1 MIKIEGGYYLFW
13 SIVAVIFTIVI
24 TASVVGFQYWLSN
37 QDQYC
42 PLPQATTITVEEIPI
57 AIELHEPVKQPFSQ
71 SQVHKWVD
79 PENQLIHYVYPEDHT
94 ATIIPMY
101 STVPPIWYNN
111 LLEAYM
117 TVHGEAMPQE
127 VIQAI
132 PWEWRM
138 AVMPNPMIQY
148 DGNNIPPNSSG
159 GSN

>member
-1 MIKIEGGYYLFW
+1 MNGRYYIFW
-13 SIVAVIFTIVI
+13 SAIAAIFTV
-24 TASVVGFQYWLSN
+24 TMVAGVVGFQYWLSN

-42 PLPQATTITVEEIPI
+42 PLPQTTTITVEEIPI

-71 SQVHKWVD
+71 SQVHKWID
-79 PENQLIHYVYPEDHT
+79 PENQLIHYVYPEGHT